1 MLKVTMKSTR
11 SGTLERKV
19 CNKINA
25 IAILWDRLEDFER
38 LFELE
43 MKKLPS
49 MNHIHAQFAYRMKAS
64 GTNAL
69 SVWHYSVDGDPDRLV
84 AIIQQKEASI

>member
-1 MLKVTMKSTR
+1 M

-19 CNKINA
+19 CNKINN
-25 IAILWDRLEDFER
+25 IAKLWDELSDFER

-43 MKKLPS
+43 MKRLPRT
-49 MNHIHAQFAYRMKAS
+49 NHIYAQWAYRLKVS

-69 SVWHYSVDGDPDRLV
+69 SVWHYTVDGDPDRLV
-84 AIIQQKEASI
+84 AVIKQEEDAL